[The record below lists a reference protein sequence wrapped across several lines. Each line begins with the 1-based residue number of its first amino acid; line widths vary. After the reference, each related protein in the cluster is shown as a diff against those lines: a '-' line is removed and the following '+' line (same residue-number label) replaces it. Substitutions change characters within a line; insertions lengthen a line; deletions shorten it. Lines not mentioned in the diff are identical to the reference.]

1 MIPYLV
7 LFIIFCFLFFLA
19 YIRYIEIS
27 KALLF
32 NFIVLALFIGLRNN
46 VGADWPGYKF
56 AFYQKYEYFEIGY
69 TLVAKFFRHLG
80 YTFNW
85 FIMFMSFITVAP
97 LFLFFRKYQDSIC
110 IIPSFFAMS
119 FIGVI
124 AISSINRQAFAMSVF
139 LYSLV
144 YLDKKDFIRY
154 AACIILA
161 SLFHKSAL
169 ILILLY
175 PIGHLTLKN
184 RTYWYLY
191 GETLLLGIVKVPI
204 DKIIAVLPL
213 GLGDYSGYF
222 DSVYAVSR
230 EFGIVVIGRLS
241 LYFVVLVLSLHYST
255 IKKELL
261 FKMFVLGAVFYN
273 LSLSSTF
280 FSRFENYFIYSI
292 YLYIPILLTHL
303 RFAKDI
309 TFFFRYG
316 IYIGWLILIMAKLL
330 NPINKMIPYNMFLL

>member
-27 KALLF
+27 KVILF
-32 NFIVLALFIGLRNN
+32 NFIILALFVGLRDN
-46 VGADWPGYKF
+46 VGADWLGYKL
-56 AFYQKYEYFEIGY
+56 AFYQNYEYFEIGY
-69 TLVAKFFRHLG
+69 TLLAKYFMYLG
-80 YTFNW
+80 CSFNW

-97 LFLFFRKYQDSIC
+97 IFLFFRKYQDSIC
-110 IIPSFFAMS
+110 IIPSFFVIS
-119 FIGVI
+119 FIGI
-124 AISSINRQAFAMSVF
+124 ISISSVIRQAFAMSVF
-139 LYSLV
+139 LYSLI
-144 YLDKKDFIRY
+144 YLDKKGFIRY
-154 AACIILA
+154 AVCIILA

-175 PIGHLTLKN
+175 PIGYLTLKN

-191 GETLLLGIVKVPI
+191 GGSLLLGIVKLPI

-230 EFGIVVIGRLS
+230 EFGLVVFGRLL
-241 LYFVVLVLSLHYST
+241 LYFVVLILSLQYST
-255 IKKELL
+255 VKKELL

-309 TFFFRYG
+309 TFFFRYI
-316 IYIGWLILIMAKLL
+316 IYVGWLILVMAKLL
-330 NPINKMIPYNMFLL
+330 NPINNMIPYKMFLL

>member
-7 LFIIFCFLFFLA
+7 LFILFCFVFFIA

-32 NFIVLALFIGLRNN
+32 NFIILALFIGLRDQ
-46 VGADWPGYKF
+46 VGADWPGYKL
-56 AFYQKYEYFEIGY
+56 AFDQKYEYFEIGY

-80 YTFNW
+80 CSFNW
-85 FIMFMSFITVAP
+85 FLMFMSFITVAP
-97 LFLFFRKYQDSIC
+97 IFLFFRKYQDSIC
-110 IIPSFFAMS
+110 IIPSFFVIS
-119 FIGVI
+119 FMGLI
-124 AISSINRQAFAMSVF
+124 AISSIIRQAFAMSVF
-139 LYSLV
+139 LYSWI
-144 YLDKKDFIRY
+144 YLEKKDLTRY
-154 AACIILA
+154 ALCIILA

-175 PIGHLTLKN
+175 PIGYLTLKN
-184 RTYWYLY
+184 KMYWYLY
-191 GETLLLGIVKVPI
+191 GGALLLGVVKFPI

-213 GLGDYSGYF
+213 ELGDYSGYF

-230 EFGIVVIGRLS
+230 EFGFVVFGRLS
-241 LYFVVLVLSLHYST
+241 LYFVVLVLSLQYST
-255 IKKELL
+255 VKKELL

-280 FSRFENYFIYSI
+280 FSRFENYFIYSA
-292 YLYIPILLTHL
+292 YFYIPILLTHL
-303 RFAKDI
+303 RFGKDI
-309 TFFFRYG
+309 IFIFRYV
-316 IYIGWLILIMAKLL
+316 IYASWLILIMAKLF